1 MAAQSLV
8 PLSTH
13 IHHPSPAYHR
23 DFFMLR
29 ILIKIDNQPSVIKIV
44 DATPVLHCPEVELS
58 VQLVV
63 LAQYVSTVLTEYRIT
78 LKGAYYDD
86 NYPLYAIDLPPS
98 ISYEGIQSLLPVF
111 SNVCCS
117 ITERYFSRVP
127 CNIVISVK
135 FELLLC
141 SPAKDSFTASKVTL
155 IQFGQESDEIL
166 STFLRS
172 KMFKFSELFGNNFNS
187 SPTIIGLSS
196 KAAAV
201 SFASLLRA
209 LSEKAS
215 HKWFNIGAL
224 LGVSTE
230 IIEKQYQNPK
240 SCLTH
245 TLKNVVD
252 SNTELTWGEVVSTL
266 STVGLNNLA
275 EELSQ
280 EHGEFYTCKMLVLME
295 PITCV

>member
-1 MAAQSLV
+1 
-8 PLSTH
+8 
-13 IHHPSPAYHR
+13 
-23 DFFMLR
+23 MLR

-63 LAQYVSTVLTEYRIT
+63 LAQYVSTVLTEYSIT

-86 NYPLYAIDLPPS
+86 NYPLYAIDLPSS
-98 ISYEGIQSLLPVF
+98 ISYDGMQSLLPVF

-141 SPAKDSFTASKVTL
+141 SPAKDSFTGSKVTL
-155 IQFGQESDEIL
+155 IQLGQESDKIL

-172 KMFKFSELFGNNFNS
+172 KMFKFSELFGDNFNS

-224 LGVSTE
+224 LGVSAE
-230 IIEKQYQNPK
+230 KLQKIEKQYQNPE

-245 TLKNVVD
+245 TLMD
-252 SNTELTWGEVVSTL
+252 SNTELTWEEVVSTL

-275 EELSQ
+275 EELSKK
-280 EHGEFYTCKMLVLME
+280 HGEFLYTCKMLVLME
-295 PITCV
+295 PITCI